1 MATKKYDVVAV
12 TGTYKDRD
20 GNEKKRYLN
29 VGVVFESD
37 KGLSMKLEC
46 VPVGEWNGWLSL
58 YEPTPRNSS
67 SRESAVHTRDGDD
80 FGDF

>member
-58 YEPTPRNSS
+58 YEPKQKGDKNN
-67 SRESAVHTRDGDD
+67 DD